1 MDVEIVEK
9 RENPLLK
16 RTEVRF
22 RVVHPKEKTPAR
34 QSVRDKLAAVV
45 GSPRDGVIIA
55 YMRSHFGVSSSEGF
69 AKCYGSAEEAKKMEP
84 AFLLRRHGL
93 AEAKKEAPVAEKK
106 EAKPAEKKEA
116 KPAEK
121 KEPAPVE
128 KKEAPHAEKKEAKPA
143 EKKEAAPA
151 HKEAKPAEKKEAA
164 HAEKKEAKPAEKK

>member
-1 MDVEIVEK
+1 MDVEVVEK

-93 AEAKKEAPVAEKK
+93 AEAKKEAPPAEKK

-116 KPAEK
+116 
-121 KEPAPVE
+121 APVE
-128 KKEAPHAEKKEAKPA
+128 KKEAPHAEKKEAKPV